1 MSFTAFSCSNKD
13 MDEIE
18 ISNNNDIVNI
28 FGVEAK
34 VVNNTLSLENDES
47 LNAILSKYRETERSI
62 TSTRSATEVENSLSQ
77 LINLQTTDF
86 KSLYEVYI
94 EAIDNAEF
102 YYERPGGYEE
112 FKEKYDCLY
121 FPEYKDDYSAYLP
134 VSDKVLAKFL
144 NQKGEIIIDNELKNM
159 RNIKSYEKIKEL
171 GWGIPDIDKDDNDKE
186 TNTITDLTRASNY
199 IEVAENQVVYNSG
212 KSVKLWI
219 DIQKGK
225 RGSSAARF
233 DVCFRKKGILGVWYN
248 YSAHT
253 WSTIYERNPLNGSE
267 FFKVRGPVPAS
278 GNSSHDI
285 YMPYADMGVYPAG
298 KFETYH
304 EHMNGNT
311 YVLYYTHLSIY
322 K

>member
-144 NQKGEIIIDNELKNM
+144 NQKGEIIIDNELKDM
-159 RNIKSYEKIKEL
+159 RDLKSYEKIKEL
-171 GWGIPDIDKDDNDKE
+171 GWSIPDIDNDQVI
-186 TNTITDLTRASNY
+186 NTIARLTQASAY
-199 IEVAENQVVYNSG
+199 IQVTENQVVYNSG

-219 DIQKGK
+219 DIQKGN
-225 RGSSAARF
+225 RGTSSGRF

-253 WSTIYERNPLNGSE
+253 SSTIYEIHPLTGQTSV
-267 FFKVRGPVPAS
+267 VRGPVPAS

-285 YMPYADMGVYPAG
+285 NMPFVDMGPFIQG
-298 KFETYH
+298 KFETFH
-304 EHMNGNT
+304 EHMNGNI
-311 YVLYYTHLSIY
+311 YVLYYNHLDIY
-322 K
+322 N